1 MNILL
6 TVTIAIILV
15 TIASV
20 LIIKGGKGG
29 DDDS

>member
-20 LIIKGGKGG
+20 LIIKCGKGG